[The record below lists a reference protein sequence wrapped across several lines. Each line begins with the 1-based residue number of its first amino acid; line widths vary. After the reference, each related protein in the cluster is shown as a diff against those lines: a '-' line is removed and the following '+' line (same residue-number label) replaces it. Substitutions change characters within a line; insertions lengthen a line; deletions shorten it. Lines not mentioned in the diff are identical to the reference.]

1 MLRAAIDDGRALH
14 AGYAQRRAG
23 AVHGGVAGADH
34 GHAFAQVQ
42 LGAAVKLAQE
52 LQRLMH
58 VLVIAAQL
66 HAAVFIGTGA
76 DQHITKTFR
85 LQLFYA
91 QMRVAAVLN
100 FDAVGDDKIDI
111 VLDKLAGNAELRN
124 DILHHAPGAGF
135 AFKNRDR
142 MPGAGEEVS
151 GGETGRARA
160 DHRYR
165 VPGAGSRGLMPAAA
179 VLVPAFLQRHFFQLT
194 NVERAVVI
202 QARTVVLALV
212 VADMAG
218 NGRQRVALID

>member
-1 MLRAAIDDGRALH
+1 
-14 AGYAQRRAG
+14 
-23 AVHGGVAGADH
+23 
-34 GHAFAQVQ
+34 
-42 LGAAVKLAQE
+42 
-52 LQRLMH
+52 
-58 VLVIAAQL
+58 
-66 HAAVFIGTGA
+66 
-76 DQHITKTFR
+76 
-85 LQLFYA
+85 
-91 QMRVAAVLN
+91 MRVAAVLN

-124 DILHHAPGAGF
+124 DILHHAPGVGF

-142 MPGAGEEVS
+142 MPGAGEKVS
-151 GGETGRARA
+151 GGETRRACA

-165 VPGAGSRGLMPAAA
+165 VQGAGARGFVPAAA

-218 NGRQRVALID
+218 NGRQRVTLID